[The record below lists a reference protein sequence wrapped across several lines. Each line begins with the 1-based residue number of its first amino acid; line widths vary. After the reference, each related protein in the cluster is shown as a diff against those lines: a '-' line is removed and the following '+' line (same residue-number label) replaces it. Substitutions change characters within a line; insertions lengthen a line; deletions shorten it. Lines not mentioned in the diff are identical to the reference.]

1 MSTYNQHKVEKKWQN
16 YWAETQ
22 YFEPQKTT
30 KKPKKYILSM
40 FPYPSGNIHMGHVR
54 NYAIGDV
61 LARYY
66 RRKGFNVLHPFGW
79 DAFGLPAENA
89 AIKNGIHPKD
99 WTYKNIKNM
108 NPKLKDL
115 GISFAWNYECIT
127 ADEIYTKWEQLIFI
141 KMWKKGLVYRKKA
154 LLNWCE
160 NDQTVLANEQVED
173 GKCWRCGNIVV
184 QKEMEQ
190 YYLKIRNYAEELQND
205 LELLKNHWPDKVLM
219 MQKNWIGYETGFLA
233 KFDIVENNQNHFS
246 NIDIFTKNKD
256 ILVTMNFIT
265 IGANHGLVKQL
276 IEENKLSD
284 KEIEKLNLIKAKAT
298 AKDFSQKLCLALPL
312 QAINPVN
319 NQKYKIYVSDF
330 CSLGEKNRSQIID
343 TTKVKSHEE
352 FAKFNNLE
360 ITNYANNKADFSK
373 LENSSKINLQDWG
386 ISRQRYWG
394 APIPM
399 INCAKCG
406 LVPEKEENLPVTLP
420 YKVNF
425 TTSGNPLKTN
435 NKWLETK
442 CPKCHSK
449 ATRETDT
456 FDTFFESSWYFLR
469 YTTPPAKR
477 ESHIFDK
484 VQLKYWNNVDEYIGG
499 VEHAI
504 LHLLY
509 ARFFTKVLAD
519 LKMVDFREP
528 FDNLLTQGMIL
539 KDGLKMSKSKGN
551 VVSPDEM
558 IKKYDA
564 DTMRLFVLF
573 AAPPEKE
580 LEWISSG
587 IEGCHKFIKRLIARS
602 KEVKAKDKLADI
614 KNLKLNNE
622 EKNARRKLYQ
632 GLIKQENLFS
642 DRRNN
647 YAFNT
652 IIAWAME
659 TFNAYDKITNSLLIK
674 EMYYVLLNILEP
686 FIPHLAWELSEQF
699 FKLKNLKDFSVD
711 NSALEHDEITYG
723 VTINGKMRVQI
734 TVDLANNNK
743 DYVLNLA
750 KNEAAKWLENQV
762 VIKEIFVPNKIVNLV
777 IKAK

>member
-1 MSTYNQHKVEKKWQN
+1 
-16 YWAETQ
+16 
-22 YFEPQKTT
+22 
-30 KKPKKYILSM
+30 
-40 FPYPSGNIHMGHVR
+40 
-54 NYAIGDV
+54 
-61 LARYY
+61 
-66 RRKGFNVLHPFGW
+66 
-79 DAFGLPAENA
+79 
-89 AIKNGIHPKD
+89 
-99 WTYKNIKNM
+99 
-108 NPKLKDL
+108 
-115 GISFAWNYECIT
+115 
-127 ADEIYTKWEQLIFI
+127 
-141 KMWKKGLVYRKKA
+141 
-154 LLNWCE
+154 
-160 NDQTVLANEQVED
+160 
-173 GKCWRCGNIVV
+173 
-184 QKEMEQ
+184 
-190 YYLKIRNYAEELQND
+190 
-205 LELLKNHWPDKVLM
+205 
-219 MQKNWIGYETGFLA
+219 
-233 KFDIVENNQNHFS
+233 
-246 NIDIFTKNKD
+246 
-256 ILVTMNFIT
+256 
-265 IGANHGLVKQL
+265 
-276 IEENKLSD
+276 
-284 KEIEKLNLIKAKAT
+284 
-298 AKDFSQKLCLALPL
+298 
-312 QAINPVN
+312 
-319 NQKYKIYVSDF
+319 
-330 CSLGEKNRSQIID
+330 
-343 TTKVKSHEE
+343 
-352 FAKFNNLE
+352 
-360 ITNYANNKADFSK
+360 
-373 LENSSKINLQDWG
+373 
-386 ISRQRYWG
+386 
-394 APIPM
+394 
-399 INCAKCG
+399 
-406 LVPEKEENLPVTLP
+406 
-420 YKVNF
+420 
-425 TTSGNPLKTN
+425 
-435 NKWLETK
+435 
-442 CPKCHSK
+442 
-449 ATRETDT
+449 
-456 FDTFFESSWYFLR
+456 
-469 YTTPPAKR
+469 
-477 ESHIFDK
+477 
-484 VQLKYWNNVDEYIGG
+484 
-499 VEHAI
+499 
-504 LHLLY
+504 
-509 ARFFTKVLAD
+509 
-519 LKMVDFREP
+519 
-528 FDNLLTQGMIL
+528 
-539 KDGLKMSKSKGN
+539 MSKSKGN

>member
-22 YFEPQKTT
+22 YFEPQKIT

-312 QAINPVN
+312 QAINPLN